1 MPVKL
6 VYDKYTISL
15 RRLTTMLETGDTRM
29 IKKHWYCPWFVRNRG
44 YKAIMKDVNNI
55 FGDGDKN
62 QGFDDMNLWLY
73 MDKKRLIIEGALL
86 SVEYEFGCRRCN
98 ELYLSAT
105 GCPLPELK
113 ENATA
118 ELKKKLNSTIVRMN
132 SLSKH
137 ISEIKEMS
145 EESNDETTTLSR
157 IIEKIGIYWLE
168 QDINRNIMLFE
179 FEDKYKEAIEKAKH
193 IKDAQ

>member
-15 RRLTTMLETGDTRM
+15 RRLTTMLETGDIRM
-29 IKKHWYCPWFVRNRG
+29 IKKHWYCPWFIRNRG
-44 YKAIMKDVNNI
+44 YKAIMDNVNNI
-55 FGDGDKN
+55 FGNGDKN

-86 SVEYEFGCRRCN
+86 SVQYEFGCERCN
-98 ELYLSAT
+98 ELYLSST
-105 GCPLPELK
+105 GRQLPESK
-113 ENATA
+113 ENAIA

-145 EESNDETTTLSR
+145 EESNDESTTLNG
-157 IIEKIGIYWLE
+157 IIEKISIYWLE
-168 QDINRNIMLFE
+168 QPIDRNIMLFE
-179 FEDKYKEAIEKAKH
+179 FEAKYKEAVEKAKH